1 MAIYNNHL
9 KSEVSL
15 GLKTKEQA
23 DLELMDADITYASRA
38 SENQWKS
45 AVIAGDE
52 RGLEAAIQLGRDRA
66 GWDEDTIKVKRL
78 SGMEGIERTR
88 AVNKSKAEAEFLG
101 DVFMRKAQGEVIVPS
116 QIESWVKENKIDKET
131 GARLLVTTKSEQGAM
146 QSEFY
151 DFLNNEVDQ
160 YDPMTD
166 PQRVKEYEIGKKAA
180 DIGLNGPQLQ
190 FFQARL
196 ERAKSLNGPQR
207 AQQAVLSTGKKVIGE
222 MLKDVGITRA
232 WDSDAETLFKDA
244 AKLEAFGVS
253 KDVSKEIENLTKGE
267 FTWGGQPTGKGM
279 DKAKALQLFKQQAT
293 TRVAA
298 KPAGLSDAEWSKLV
312 TLSESETSTDPNATI
327 STEFNRAIL
336 EEGLESWYEY
346 ERNKRGTP
354 PTESEVKSWVGDKT
368 RAVLQGAGAANLF
381 KTPETSAVN
390 TGMESQR
397 YTRLADG
404 SYEGMASSYGY
415 AGDADNGYNSLGMLR
430 GEQPWYVELP
440 TVALAPR
447 MAEEL
452 GVELP
457 RKKKD
462 GTWDWSRSVVE
473 VESGGKKTKAIFDET
488 GMYLVEASKNKLIDL
503 TPEASDIL
511 GLPQKS
517 NAKVTV
523 RKPTL

>member
-1 MAIYNNHL
+1 
-9 KSEVSL
+9 
-15 GLKTKEQA
+15 
-23 DLELMDADITYASRA
+23 
-38 SENQWKS
+38 
-45 AVIAGDE
+45 
-52 RGLEAAIQLGRDRA
+52 
-66 GWDEDTIKVKRL
+66 
-78 SGMEGIERTR
+78 
-88 AVNKSKAEAEFLG
+88 
-101 DVFMRKAQGEVIVPS
+101 
-116 QIESWVKENKIDKET
+116 
-131 GARLLVTTKSEQGAM
+131 
-146 QSEFY
+146 
-151 DFLNNEVDQ
+151 
-160 YDPMTD
+160 
-166 PQRVKEYEIGKKAA
+166 
-180 DIGLNGPQLQ
+180 
-190 FFQARL
+190 
-196 ERAKSLNGPQR
+196 
-207 AQQAVLSTGKKVIGE
+207 
-222 MLKDVGITRA
+222 
-232 WDSDAETLFKDA
+232 
-244 AKLEAFGVS
+244 
-253 KDVSKEIENLTKGE
+253 
-267 FTWGGQPTGKGM
+267 M

-415 AGDADNGYNSLGMLR
+415 AGDADNGYKSLGMLR